1 MATSAALTK
10 VTRNG
15 QVTLPASLRR
25 AVNIEVGD
33 YIEVTVQDDGLL
45 LTPKKLIDKSQAY
58 FWTEEWQ
65 KGERQ
70 ADEDKKA
77 GRVKEFATV
86 EELLADLDSSEPDD
100 AN

>member
-1 MATSAALTK
+1 MDETSELTK

-15 QVTLPASLRR
+15 QITLPANLRR

-77 GRVKEFATV
+77 GRIESFESV
-86 EELLADLDSSEPDD
+86 EDLITDLHKR
-100 AN
+100 AGR

>member
-1 MATSAALTK
+1 MAASSNLTR

-15 QVTLPASLRR
+15 QVTLPAHLRR
-25 AVNIEVGD
+25 AVNIEEGD
-33 YIEVTVQDDGLL
+33 YIEVTVQGDGLL
-45 LTPKKLIDKSQAY
+45 LVPKKLIDKSQAY

-77 GRVKEFATV
+77 GRSVHFDSAEEAVEFLRRRGGNAH
-86 EELLADLDSSEPDD
+86 
-100 AN
+100 

>member
-1 MATSAALTK
+1 VEESPALTK

-15 QVTLPASLRR
+15 QVTLPVSLRR

-33 YIEVTVQDDGLL
+33 YIEVAVQGDSLL

-58 FWTEEWQ
+58 YWTEEWQ
-65 KGERQ
+65 KGERE

-77 GRVKEFATV
+77 GRVEPFESV
-86 EELLADLDSSEPDD
+86 EDLIADLHKRMER
-100 AN
+100 

>member
-1 MATSAALTK
+1 MDEPSALTK

-15 QVTLPASLRR
+15 QLTLPASLRR

-33 YIEVTVQDDGLL
+33 YIEVSVQGDGLL

-65 KGERQ
+65 EKERR
-70 ADEDKKA
+70 ADEDEKA
-77 GRVKEFATV
+77 GRVESFESV
-86 EELLADLDSSEPDD
+86 EDLIADLHKRVQR
-100 AN
+100 